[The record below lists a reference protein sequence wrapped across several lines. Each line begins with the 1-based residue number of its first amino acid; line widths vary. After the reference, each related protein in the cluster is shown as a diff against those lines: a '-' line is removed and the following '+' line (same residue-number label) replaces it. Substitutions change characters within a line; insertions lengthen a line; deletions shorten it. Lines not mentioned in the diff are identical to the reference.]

1 MDEARELIPQIQ
13 QALEELQAAGQ
24 VEVHEDGRPL
34 PGLAGMQYELR
45 QQGQGVFL
53 HVWSEDANL
62 ARRVLRIAEQGSGR
76 LVLEVRRF
84 GRAKPGTLEF
94 FVAERARTPVRLAR
108 EKFLA
113 RMGVLLAEKFPDEE
127 VESLT
132 CAPDLE
138 HSFSG
143 AYVRGVTRRGQRAWA
158 VAAAAP
164 GEDAAT
170 VDAILTTALLWIDW
184 LRETRHKGVL
194 AGLRLFLPEGG
205 SAVTAHRLQALA
217 PAAPVEL
224 FELDAS
230 GHEAHQLDPRDI
242 GNLATRLTP
251 RREVEETLAA
261 ARESIDELRSL
272 SPDEIDAVVPPGA
285 REVAF
290 RFRGLEFARWKHGA
304 VWFGAGEEKR
314 ALKPATQGELRELVE
329 SLQKYRRADS
339 PDTNHLFYRAQAER
353 WLETL
358 VLADAAQLDARL
370 DPRHIYPQVPAFS
383 AGDRGIIDLLGVT
396 RDGRLA
402 VIELKVSEDPN
413 LVLQAVDYWLRVNW
427 HQKQDDFRRYGYFPA
442 VELQERPPLL
452 YLAAPGL
459 RFHPA
464 AEIVLRHLSP
474 GIDVQRVGL
483 NEQWRAGLQVI
494 FRQ

>member
-1 MDEARELIPQIQ
+1 MDDAREIISQLE
-13 QALEELQAAGQ
+13 QALEVLLSSGQ

-34 PGLAGMQYELR
+34 PGLAGMQYEVR
-45 QQGQGVFL
+45 QQGRGVFL

-62 ARRVLRIAEQGSGR
+62 ARRVMRIAEQGSGR

-84 GRAKPGTLEF
+84 GRPKPASLEF
-94 FVAERARTPVRLAR
+94 FVAERARTPGRLAR

-113 RMGVLLAEKFPDEE
+113 RLRVLLAEQFPDEKM
-127 VESLT
+127 ESLT
-132 CAPDLE
+132 CAADLE

-143 AYVRGVTRRGQRAWA
+143 SYVRGVTKRGQRAWA
-158 VAAAAP
+158 VTAAAP
-164 GEDAAT
+164 GEDSAA
-170 VDAILTTALLWIDW
+170 VDAILTNALLWMDW

-194 AGLRLFLPEGG
+194 AGMRLFLPEGN

-217 PAAPVEL
+217 PVAPIEL
-224 FELDAS
+224 YELDAT
-230 GHEAHQLDPRDI
+230 GREAHQLDARDI

-261 ARESIDELRSL
+261 ARASIESICALA
-272 SPDEIDAVVPPGA
+272 PGEIDAVVPPGA

-290 RFRGLEFARWKHGA
+290 RFRGLEFARWKNGG
-304 VWFGAGEEKR
+304 VWFGAGDEKR
-314 ALKPATQGELRELVE
+314 ALTPARQDELRDLVGT
-329 SLQKYRRADS
+329 LQKYRRPDS
-339 PDTNHLFYRAQAER
+339 PDPNHIFYRAQAER
-353 WLETL
+353 WLETM
-358 VLADAAQLDARL
+358 VLADATRLDARL

-383 AGDRGIIDLLGVT
+383 AGDRGVIDLLGVT

-402 VIELKVSEDPN
+402 VIELKVSEDLN
-413 LVLQAVDYWLRVNW
+413 LALQAVDYWLRVSW
-427 HQKQDDFRRYGYFPA
+427 HHRQDDFKRYGYFTG
-442 VELQERPPLL
+442 VELQARPPLL
-452 YLAAPGL
+452 YLVAPGL

-464 AEIVLRHLSP
+464 AEVILRQLSP
-474 GIDVQRVGL
+474 EIEVQRVGL